1 MHGFGHAADGRSKIL
16 AADTWEINLHVM
28 RNCMEYGY
36 IISLQAIVVVVVC
49 CCMVTVFPF
58 KQLKPLQCVNGI

>member
-16 AADTWEINLHVM
+16 AADTWEINLRVM

-36 IISLQAIVVVVVC
+36 SISLQAIEIPPMC
-49 CCMVTVFPF
+49 QWNINRSGPSD
-58 KQLKPLQCVNGI
+58 